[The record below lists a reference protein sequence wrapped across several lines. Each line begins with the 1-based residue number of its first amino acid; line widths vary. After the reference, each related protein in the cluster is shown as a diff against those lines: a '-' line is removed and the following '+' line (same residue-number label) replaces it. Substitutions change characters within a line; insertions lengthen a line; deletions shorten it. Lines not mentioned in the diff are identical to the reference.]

1 MSFLFEVS
9 GNNEKTKHK
18 EVHEFIYEK
27 AKIKAKT
34 EIFKITEIDNFI
46 NFLNSYSSNSTIILA
61 TSKDIG
67 KPGPLIDK
75 LIYEKGNSLHCPL
88 VIINGNLEE
97 TAAPGLVQTTSAH
110 SIGKHDSNSSAFDGH
125 IEEFMIYK
133 TKLVPVDKESEYV
146 LNTADYL
153 DKIGNDLASN
163 SAKLFAFDYTNIRGK
178 NDNEVASSK
187 NITWRVDAP

>member
-1 MSFLFEVS
+1 MKKINQRNYFVVIDDSEEMWTAVKFAVKRSKSTKSNLITISFIENISDGMLLTSSTEKILDKEQIT
-9 GNNEKTKHK
+9 NEKTKHK

-34 EIFKITEIDNFI
+34 EIFKISEIDNFI

-88 VIINGNLEE
+88 AVSYTHL
-97 TAAPGLVQTTSAH
+97 TLPT
-110 SIGKHDSNSSAFDGH
+110 
-125 IEEFMIYK
+125 IE
-133 TKLVPVDKESEYV
+133 
-146 LNTADYL
+146 
-153 DKIGNDLASN
+153 
-163 SAKLFAFDYTNIRGK
+163 
-178 NDNEVASSK
+178 
-187 NITWRVDAP
+187 